1 MYAALAAI
9 QKARA
14 AERLYLRGVPPRVVV
29 DLQRV
34 RLQGTERGS
43 DAYRMS
49 RPPVDAARREALS
62 RLHRAL
68 ASASGSAAADSLLVI
83 RLSLVGDWP
92 SAAATF
98 DALIADVRAGR
109 DATASVLA
117 VRRALDGATSIRD
130 SLAVWGPVP

>member
-1 MYAALAAI
+1 
-9 QKARA
+9 
-14 AERLYLRGVPPRVVV
+14 LYLRGVPPRVVV

-43 DAYRMS
+43 DAVRVS
-49 RPPVDAARREALS
+49 RPPVDAARREALE

-68 ASASGSAAADSLLVI
+68 GVSSGSAAADSLLLI
-83 RLSLVGDWP
+83 RLSLVGEWP
-92 SAAATF
+92 AAAATF

-117 VRRALDGATSIRD
+117 VRRALDGATAVRD
-130 SLAVWGPVP
+130 SLSVWSLVP